1 MKNTIINILEY
12 INPSRFF
19 GPIFMKELLISSRRR
34 RSYLL
39 RFAYIL
45 VLAAFIFSLF
55 TDISDQNSSIFIVSQ
70 MSQIGIHITTTIVW
84 FQFIVVQLL
93 AMIMLS
99 TAISEEIY
107 QKTLGVLMTTP
118 ITNFQI
124 VFGKLM
130 SKLLQ
135 LLLIIS
141 ISFPVL
147 AIVRVF
153 GGVPCNYVFASI
165 CITLTSSIF
174 AGSLSLFYSIN
185 NRSSQLAL
193 SKTISTCFLIYTV
206 PFIAYIVLNNFG
218 KNYISVFI
226 PKLGLFLLSPFIQM
240 QAISSTMRTPLIP
253 VGTGSWILHCI
264 IMMVLS
270 LIVLLISGFRVRKVG
285 LLQITGLAGLLLTR
299 KERKIADKKKQ
310 LVYSSDLI
318 TGKIREINWPP
329 VIWREIA
336 NPLIKSNLF
345 TFIFSIIMAAAFI
358 ITAYSLCI
366 YYKVLDEEITQVVFV
381 LVYFFIAMLRTST
394 FASTSITIEKEA
406 RTLPILLIT
415 SLSSKEIVFGKIIGS
430 CLRVWPYWSLLA
442 AHLVIF
448 ILLGMIKAAVL
459 IPMTVLV
466 ISSALYIS
474 SIGVMFSSMCK
485 RSSTASTWNMIIF
498 MLLVI
503 PVCCIPF
510 LYFGSPMFAAASILG
525 VWGGFMEMFHSF
537 DYSPNASL
545 SIIKIIMVS
554 HFSFIIYSIIYL
566 ILAYI
571 AHRLSINH
579 LRRRILD

>member
-1 MKNTIINILEY
+1 MKNTILNILEY

-19 GPIFMKELLISSRRR
+19 GPIFMKELIISSRRR
-34 RSYLL
+34 RIYLL

-45 VLAAFIFSLF
+45 VLASFIFSLF
-55 TDISDQNSSIFIVSQ
+55 TDISDQNSKIFIVSQ
-70 MSQIGIHITTTIVW
+70 MAQIGIHVTTTIVW
-84 FQFIVVQLL
+84 FQFIAVQFL

-99 TAISEEIY
+99 TAISDEIY
-107 QKTLGVLMTTP
+107 NKTLGVLMTTP

-141 ISFPVL
+141 LSFPVL

-153 GGVPCNYVFASI
+153 GGVPWDYVFASI

-206 PFIAYIVLNNFG
+206 PFIAYLILNNFG

-226 PKLGLFLLSPFIQM
+226 PKLGLFLLNPFIQM

-318 TGKIREINWPP
+318 MGKIREINWPP
-329 VIWREIA
+329 VIWRELA

-345 TFIFSIIMAAAFI
+345 TFIFSIMMAASFI

-366 YYKVLDEEITQVVFV
+366 YYEVLDEEITQVVFV

-430 CLRVWPYWSLLA
+430 CLRAWPYWSLLA
-442 AHLVIF
+442 AHLIVF

-474 SIGVMFSSMCK
+474 SIGVMFSSICK